1 MAHAAE
7 VQRVRRS
14 AEQWR
19 SILAEWSSSDLSQAE
34 FCRRRGFSLVTF
46 GGWKRHFGGGTLAP
60 GRSEHTPGANVRFA
74 GTERPA
80 FVEVATRS
88 RAAGTGLE
96 TAAYEVR
103 LANGRA
109 VRVGPDFDPAA
120 LRRLLAIVDAHD
132 DGAAE
137 GRGC

>member
-19 SILAEWSSSDLSQAE
+19 SILAEWSSSGLSQSA
-34 FCRRRGFSLVTF
+34 FCRLRGLSLVTF
-46 GGWKRHFGGGTLAP
+46 GGWKRHFGGAVAP
-60 GRSEHTPGANVRFA
+60 ARSPHAGGANARRR
-74 GTERPA
+74 GMDRLS
-80 FVEVATRS
+80 FVELEPLP

-96 TAAYEVR
+96 AELYEVR

-109 VRVGPDFDPAA
+109 VRVGPGFDPAA
-120 LRRLLAIVDAHD
+120 LRRLLAIVDAHSNG
-132 DGAAE
+132 DGEAGE
-137 GRGC
+137 C